1 MAIEVGAARQ
11 RIIRRPRLTS
21 MLDDSTARLR
31 LLIAPAGYG
40 KTTLAREWLGEPEFR
55 DVWYRGGPASA
66 DVAAL
71 AAGIAEAA
79 SEIVPEAGKR
89 MRDRVRATGHPE
101 EDVDILAEL
110 FAEDVQGWPRDAWL
124 AFDDY
129 QFAMDSFASERFVDL
144 LTQQTPMQ
152 MLITSRRRPSWA
164 TARRILYGEILEIDR
179 RALAMEDAE
188 AQAVLGRKDR
198 STEDLITRA
207 KGWPAVL
214 GLAALAG
221 ELDVPEGHLP
231 QALYDYFAE
240 ELVQAVSPEVQV
252 ALTRLATFPPLSID
266 LSAKLLGELATV
278 ALSEGLRIGAL
289 TRNGVDYELH
299 PLLREFLIA
308 KLQEQEKGDLRSF
321 ADGAIETLLSE
332 RHWDAAFHSIRVLQV
347 PHLMSDLISVALV
360 DLLRDGRIPTVVQW
374 LEFAEVNHAGSAVT
388 DLAESEIAFRQGYY
402 ARAETLALGA
412 SKKLEDRELKSA
424 ALIRAAQSAMMDSR
438 ETEALRSFRDA
449 RLVADTDHS
458 HLEALVGE
466 FFAALDLGLA
476 DEAESVFTQLVDFG
490 EGFEAR
496 IRRGMVQLVRAA
508 RLGGITPALETAA
521 EVLPLLESG
530 GDPLVVTSFLNAYAH
545 LLVLNARYEEALD
558 LSKRQFDLVNHYRLD
573 FVLPHAFLLNA
584 LAYSGIREF
593 TEALSAIDAAE
604 NHGRRGRDVHVAMCG
619 AAVRARISIDKQD
632 FDLALRLTGVRWER
646 PGSAAMR
653 AELLAYRSLALAC
666 SGDVFQSKATS
677 QQVQE
682 IRGRGVE
689 AKALTAC
696 AEAISAVCDDHPDA
710 LAIARLAFETIEQMG
725 AFDCFVT
732 AARGFPEL
740 LPATLQSPECTDLI
754 VRVLSES
761 NDFKLSRTVGL
772 PVTGARRGPTAKLT
786 PREME
791 VARLVARGHT
801 NRMIAGELF
810 ISDATVKVHI
820 RHIFEK
826 LGTGSR
832 AELAARIAA
841 LH

>member
-1 MAIEVGAARQ
+1 MAIDVGAARQ

-21 MLDDSTARLR
+21 MLDESTAQIR

-40 KTTLAREWLGEPEFR
+40 KTTLAREWLGEPKYQ

-71 AAGIAEAA
+71 AAGISEAA
-79 SEIVPEAGKR
+79 GQIVPDAGRR
-89 MRDRVRATGHPE
+89 MLDRLRATGHPE
-101 EDVDILAEL
+101 EDVEILAEL
-110 FAEDVQGWPRDAWL
+110 FAEDVQEWPPDAWL

-129 QFAMDSFASERFVDL
+129 QFAMDSVASERFVDF
-144 LTQQTPMQ
+144 LTQQTPIQ

-179 RALAMEDAE
+179 RALAMEEVE
-188 AQAVLGRKDR
+188 ARAVLGRQDP
-198 STEDLITRA
+198 STEDLIARA

-252 ALTRLATFPPLSID
+252 GLTRLATFPPLSFE
-266 LSAKLLGELATV
+266 LSAKLLGELATA
-278 ALSEGLRIGAL
+278 ALSEGLRVGAL
-289 TRNGVDYELH
+289 TRTDLEYELH

-308 KLQEQEKGDLRSF
+308 KLQEQEQGDLRSF
-321 ADGAIETLLSE
+321 ADGAIQILLSE
-332 RHWDAAFHSIRVLQV
+332 RHWDAAFHSIRILRV
-347 PHLMSDLISVALV
+347 PHLMSDLIRVALD

-374 LEFAEVNHAGSAVT
+374 LEFAEVNHAGSALT

-402 ARAETLALGA
+402 AKAETLALGA
-412 SKKLEDRELKSA
+412 SKNLEARELRSA

-438 ETEALRSFRDA
+438 EEEALRAFRDA

-466 FFAALDLGLA
+466 FFAALDLGLK
-476 DEAESVFTQLVDFG
+476 DEAESAFVQLDDFG

-521 EVLPLLESG
+521 EVLPLLENGS
-530 GDPLVVTSFLNAYAH
+530 DPLVVTSFLNAYAH

-558 LSKRQFDLVNHYRLD
+558 LCKRQFDLVNHYRLD

-593 TEALSAIDAAE
+593 TEALKAIEAAE
-604 NHGRRGRDVHVAMCG
+604 NYGRRGRDVHIAMYG
-619 AAVRARISIDKQD
+619 AALRARISIDKQD
-632 FDLALRLTGVRWER
+632 FDLALEHTGVRWER

-666 SGDVFQSKATS
+666 SGEAFQSKETS

-682 IRGRGVE
+682 IHGRGVE
-689 AKALTAC
+689 AAALTAC

-710 LAIARLAFETIEQMG
+710 LAIAYLAFGTVEKMG
-725 AFDCFVT
+725 AFDCLVT
-732 AARGFPEL
+732 AARGYPDFLAAL
-740 LPATLQSPECTDLI
+740 LRSPDCADVIT
-754 VRVLSES
+754 RVLSES
-761 NDFKLSRTVGL
+761 NDSKLARALGL
-772 PVTGARRGPTAKLT
+772 EVTGIRRGPTAKLT

-801 NRMIAGELF
+801 NRMIADELF

-826 LGTGSR
+826 LGAGSR
-832 AELAARIAA
+832 AELAARMAT
-841 LH
+841 LV